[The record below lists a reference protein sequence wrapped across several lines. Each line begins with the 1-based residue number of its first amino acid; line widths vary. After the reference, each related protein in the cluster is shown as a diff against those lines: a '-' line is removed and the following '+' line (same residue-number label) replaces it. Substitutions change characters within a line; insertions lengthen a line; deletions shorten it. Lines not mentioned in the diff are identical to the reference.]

1 MTVPV
6 FSKSNFTQTIK
17 DTVIHGDNWQ
27 KKHWRSLELCYGNTD
42 YFSEIS
48 DIIKPVY
55 LSEKFEFLSNLN
67 QRFIKLICDYLG
79 INPIF
84 SNSSDF
90 SLTDDKNSR
99 LINLC
104 LQTNSNIYVTGRS
117 ARNYINEEAFREKH
131 IQVKWVN
138 YGEYPEYSQSWGE
151 FEHNVS
157 VLDLLFNCG
166 ENSNSFMNCVI

>member
-1 MTVPV
+1 MVTLSDC
-6 FSKSNFTQTIK
+6 FA
-17 DTVIHGDNWQ
+17 
-27 KKHWRSLELCYGNTD
+27 
-42 YFSEIS
+42 EIS
-48 DIIKPVY
+48 DLIKPVY

-67 QRFIKLICDYLG
+67 HRLIKLICDYLG

-90 SLTDDKNSR
+90 SLTGDKNSR

-104 LQTNSNIYVTGRS
+104 LETNSNIYITGPS

-131 IQVKWVN
+131 IEVKWVN
-138 YGEYPEYSQSWGE
+138 YCKYPEYSQSWGE

-166 ENSNSFMNCVI
+166 ENSNNFMNCVI